1 MKNPR
6 PTTPV
11 AVLALPFVLT
21 ACTGVGG
28 DLANDEQVAADREAA
43 EAMVRAVLDIHAGH
57 MNNRRPARL
66 LLGSWEYIAG
76 ANTDWSQRL
85 AMALRGL
92 EEEMMGDSPEAP
104 WLVSYDVL
112 EEEALFAVYD
122 TEDRSHCC
130 PTVAVR
136 VWLRNGKLEF
146 RASDRVGYIDFVDP
160 PQTVV
165 ASVLA
170 EEEQYLRDRKAGE
183 QVPKKRGCAHP
194 QVVP

>member
-6 PTTPV
+6 IATPV
-11 AVLALPFVLT
+11 AVLALPFLLT

-28 DLANDEQVAADREAA
+28 DVANDEQVAADREAA
-43 EAMVRAVLDIHAGH
+43 EAMVQAVLGVHAAH
-57 MNNRRPARL
+57 MDSRRPARL
-66 LLGSWEYIAG
+66 VMGSWEHIAG
-76 ANTDWSQRL
+76 ANTEWSQRL

-92 EEEMMGDSPEAP
+92 EEEMIGDSPGAP

-112 EEEALFAVYD
+112 DDDALFAIYD
-122 TEDRSHCC
+122 TEDPSHCC

-170 EEEQYLRDRKAGE
+170 EEEQYLKDRDAGE
-183 QVPKKRGCAHP
+183 QVRKK
-194 QVVP
+194 